1 MNWKEILI
9 GVGTVVVGLYV
20 YERFVAPKVGS
31 FDNSIR

>member
-9 GVGTVVVGLYV
+9 GVGTVVAGLYI
-20 YERFVAPKVGS
+20 YDRFVTPKVGG